1 LSLLPRLLKVG
12 SMTEALGVYV
22 PAMIF
27 QKALGLGRVL
37 LFAYFLAH
45 VQEQYGLWSLGM
57 MIVTVGGPV
66 ATLGANHGLIRYVSA
81 YEAAGTL
88 GAFYRKVRWRML
100 LGALGVTG
108 LALAFSGIITREV
121 ILSPAGPAGGAARA
135 GSEPLWI
142 CWAALA
148 NVFASAVYFN
158 ALSFLI
164 GMRAYRAVSAVE
176 VFFSL
181 IFTLLGLGALG
192 LSASGLALL
201 TAHLLSLLVAIV
213 LCAVLTE
220 LAISHAAA
228 PAAPETSPQG
238 KVHLPAPG
246 ETEEVLPAVPVE
258 PDSAQP
264 TADGLEGA
272 FGRLLKFGGVAMI
285 GNLLWLLVQN
295 ISLVLTNRHF
305 GHASAGVYRFYMQIS
320 QPVFF
325 LGSAAWAVVFPHIVK
340 RWEGPHRR
348 GSLETLQISYK
359 AIVMV
364 LMALT
369 VGIYAT
375 SGLWGRA
382 LPEAFRPGLTMLGGL
397 LLFFQVFSNL
407 AMMTMLA
414 KLQERPLVI
423 AGAALAGGVANVL
436 LAWWWMPL
444 ADYGPAGAAWAA
456 GVGMYVGAGAVAAV
470 YFALCRIKLSVTTYL
485 VMACPVLLVL
495 PPSWAGL
502 IWAAVLAAALLTP
515 WFFDAGQKKLL
526 GRSLRQLVGKSKG
539 A

>member
-1 LSLLPRLLKVG
+1 MSLLPRLLKVG

-22 PAMIF
+22 PAMVF
-27 QKALGLGRVL
+27 QKAVGLGRVV
-37 LFAYFLAH
+37 LFFQLLAH
-45 VQEQYGLWSLGM
+45 AQAQYGLWSLGM
-57 MIVTVGGPV
+57 MIVAVGGPV

-88 GAFYRKVRWRML
+88 GAFYRKVRWWML

-108 LALAFSGIITREV
+108 LALALSGVITRWA
-121 ILSPAGPAGGAARA
+121 ILSSSQMGGGAELY

-176 VFFSL
+176 VLFS
-181 IFTLLGLGALG
+181 IVFTALGLGALW

-213 LCAVLTE
+213 ICAALTE
-220 LAISHAAA
+220 LAIRHAAA
-228 PAAPETSPQG
+228 PTAQEVSGQG
-238 KVHLPAPG
+238 KVHLQAPG
-246 ETEEVLPAVPVE
+246 EAEEMLPAVPIE
-258 PDSAQP
+258 PDLASPVSDRLQ
-264 TADGLEGA
+264 GA
-272 FGRLLKFGGVAMI
+272 FARLLKFGFLAMI
-285 GNLLWLLVQN
+285 GNLLWLVVQN

-305 GHASAGVYRFYMQIS
+305 GHASVGVYRFYMQIS

-325 LGSAAWAVVFPHIVK
+325 LGSAAWAVVFPHVVK
-340 RWEGPHRR
+340 RWDGPGREAALQT
-348 GSLETLQISYK
+348 LETGYK

-375 SGLWGRA
+375 SGLWVQV
-382 LPEAFRPGLTMLGGL
+382 LPEARPGLAMLGGL
-397 LLFFQVFSNL
+397 LMFFQVLSNL
-407 AMMTMLA
+407 AMMTMIA

-423 AGAALAGGVANVL
+423 AAAALAGGAANVL
-436 LAWWWMPL
+436 LAWWWMPQ
-444 ADYGPAGAAWAA
+444 AEYGPAGAAWAA
-456 GVGMYVGAGAVAAV
+456 GVGMYIGAGTVTAI
-470 YFALCRIKLSVTTYL
+470 YFVLCPLKLTPATYL
-485 VMACPVLLVL
+485 VMASPVLLLL
-495 PPSWAGL
+495 PPLAAGL
-502 IWAAVLAAALLTP
+502 IWVGVLVLALVTP
-515 WFFDAGQKKLL
+515 WVFDARQKKLL
-526 GRSLRQLVGKSKG
+526 RRSLLHLVGKGKKG
-539 A
+539 